1 MQKIIKMTFLKNPKI
16 KAVFFDV
23 DGTLFSFKTKSIPES
38 TRKALKK
45 LRENGIKVIVATGR
59 SVNDLNHIRHI
70 EFDGFLTFNGGHCT
84 TIDGQVMF
92 RKVISPDDI
101 RNLID
106 YSERSEVS
114 FSLMY
119 DDKVRISH
127 ESPKVLELY
136 RHVDIP
142 VPPLFDKEDADI
154 ENVLQ
159 VNVFIDPEHDDSF
172 MQEVMPNSLSS
183 RWTPLFADVN
193 PEGVSKQ
200 GGVEYFCKYYN
211 IDISET
217 MAFGDGGN
225 DISMLKSVKVGVAM
239 GNAGDNVK
247 EIADYITEDVDN
259 RGIEKALMH
268 FGLLDETS
276 ADVKHE

>member
-1 MQKIIKMTFLKNPKI
+1 MTSVQNPKI

-23 DGTLFSFKTKSIPES
+23 DGTIFSLKTKSIPES
-38 TRKALKK
+38 TRKAIKNLRKK
-45 LRENGIKVIVATGR
+45 GIKVIVATGR
-59 SVNDLNHIRHI
+59 SITDLAHIKHI
-70 EFDGFLTFNGGHCT
+70 EFDGFMTFNGGYCMT
-84 TIDGQVMF
+84 VDGQVMY
-92 RKVISPDDI
+92 RKVIEPDDI
-101 RNLID
+101 KNLID
-106 YSERSEVS
+106 YSKRSDVS

-119 DDKVRISH
+119 EDKVRISN

-142 VPPLFDKEDADI
+142 VPPLCNKEDIDV

-159 VNVFIDPEHDDSF
+159 VNVFIDPENEESF
-172 MQEVMPNSLSS
+172 MREIMPNSLSS

-200 GGVEYFCKYYN
+200 GGVEYFCKYFN
-211 IDISET
+211 IDLSET

-225 DISMLKSVKVGVAM
+225 DISMLKSVKIGVAM

-247 EIADYITEDVDN
+247 EIADFITEEVDHH
-259 RGIEKALMH
+259 GIEKALIH
-268 FGLLDETS
+268 FGLLEKTS
-276 ADVKHE
+276 ADLVG

>member
-1 MQKIIKMTFLKNPKI
+1 MISLENTKI

-38 TRKALKK
+38 TRKAIKN
-45 LRENGIKVIVATGR
+45 LRDKGIKVIVATGR
-59 SVNDLNHIRHI
+59 SVNDLNHIKHI
-70 EFDGFLTFNGGHCT
+70 EFDGFLTFNGGHGT
-84 TIDGQVMF
+84 TVDGQVMF
-92 RKVISPDDI
+92 RKVINPNDI

-106 YSERSEVS
+106 YSERSDVS

-119 DDKVRISH
+119 EDSVRISH
-127 ESPKVLELY
+127 KSPKVLELY

-142 VPPLFDKEDADI
+142 VPPLYSKEDVDI

-159 VNVFIDPEHDDSF
+159 VNVFIDPGNEETF
-172 MQEVMPNSLSS
+172 MREIMPNSLSS

-193 PEGVSKQ
+193 PAGISKQ
-200 GGVEYFCKYYN
+200 GGVEYFCKYFN

-225 DISMLKSVKVGVAM
+225 DISMLKSVKIGVAM

-247 EIADYITEDVDN
+247 EIADYITADVDDH
-259 RGIEKALMH
+259 GIEKALIH
-268 FGLLDETS
+268 FGLIDEY
-276 ADVKHE
+276 